1 MVCAASPFAGTLTT
15 MTSRESSTARP
26 APTQRHDSAPSTSS
40 DPKRDTARSSAT
52 GRSSRRGGDAP
63 LILGNIYLPS
73 GSGTPVGRFEFIV
86 DPASGAEVEIGVPVA
101 AETSEGVVIGAVV
114 DMRTVGTASDPV
126 AVDIAS
132 VPGMAP
138 IGTVP
143 EVVLATVQV
152 FHSPALR
159 SVRAGTVRAASPQEI
174 AVATGADKIDW
185 QVPAG
190 VIPLADGSF
199 ARVAFDGH
207 ALLGPESQGLCVGG
221 LSGQAAKSSY
231 IGVLMASAL
240 ASGAAKGESTAA
252 LVFNVKGTDFCHL
265 DEAPLPGYEL
275 RDDDIEMYR
284 ALGVEPSPFRDV
296 TIFAPA
302 LPAASRGTR
311 SDRADARRLAWDLP
325 MVWPYLRFF
334 LGNVVFEDEKV
345 ASFLAEFRQLCLE
358 NPNPAARVD
367 TFAKLDCWFDER
379 LADAEANENQWA
391 WRSHHK
397 ATMWRLRRMLTSL
410 VARCGGL
417 VITGSANP
425 VDDVPATGWDHGQ
438 VVVVDIAGL
447 TPDVQG
453 VVIARTIE
461 RVLRSAENGE
471 LGVDHLMLVMDEL
484 NSFAPSVGTDM
495 APVRKIISR
504 VATQG
509 RYAGVSLIGAG
520 QALSR
525 VDELIVT
532 NAATR
537 ALGRTADAE
546 LASGTYGRLSSGLAE
561 RIATLPKGW
570 MALSH
575 YAFRSIL
582 LVRFP
587 RPAWRT
593 GKGKTTGAARPK
605 TTSVLG
611 ITERSVDRLR
621 EGIPDDLV
629 ETIISSSP
637 DPSTAMD
644 RLNSA
649 RVPDMK
655 KVVVHE
661 PSTFDPDNPFALD

>member
-1 MVCAASPFAGTLTT
+1 
-15 MTSRESSTARP
+15 
-26 APTQRHDSAPSTSS
+26 
-40 DPKRDTARSSAT
+40 
-52 GRSSRRGGDAP
+52 
-63 LILGNIYLPS
+63 
-73 GSGTPVGRFEFIV
+73 
-86 DPASGAEVEIGVPVA
+86 
-101 AETSEGVVIGAVV
+101 
-114 DMRTVGTASDPV
+114 
-126 AVDIAS
+126 
-132 VPGMAP
+132 
-138 IGTVP
+138 
-143 EVVLATVQV
+143 
-152 FHSPALR
+152 
-159 SVRAGTVRAASPQEI
+159 
-174 AVATGADKIDW
+174 
-185 QVPAG
+185 
-190 VIPLADGSF
+190 
-199 ARVAFDGH
+199 
-207 ALLGPESQGLCVGG
+207 
-221 LSGQAAKSSY
+221 
-231 IGVLMASAL
+231 
-240 ASGAAKGESTAA
+240 
-252 LVFNVKGTDFCHL
+252 
-265 DEAPLPGYEL
+265 
-275 RDDDIEMYR
+275 
-284 ALGVEPSPFRDV
+284 
-296 TIFAPA
+296 
-302 LPAASRGTR
+302 
-311 SDRADARRLAWDLP
+311 

-334 LGNVVFEDEKV
+334 LGNIVFEDEKV

-358 NPNPAARVD
+358 NSNPAARID
-367 TFAKLDCWFDER
+367 TFAKLDRWFEER
-379 LADAEANENQWA
+379 LAEAEANENQWA

-397 ATMWRLRRMLTSL
+397 ATMWRLRRMLTGL

-417 VITGSANP
+417 VITSTANP
-425 VDDVPATGWDHGQ
+425 VDDVPSSGWEHGQ
-438 VVVVDIAGL
+438 VIVVDIAGL

-461 RVLRSAENGE
+461 RILRSAENGE

-484 NSFAPSVGTDM
+484 NSFAPSVGADM

-537 ALGRTADAE
+537 AMGRTADAE
-546 LASGTYGRLSSGLAE
+546 LSSGTYGRLSSGLAE

-611 ITERSVDRLR
+611 ITDHSVDRLR
-621 EGIPDDLV
+621 EGIPDGLV
-629 ETIISSSP
+629 ESIISASP
-637 DPSTAMD
+637 DSTTALE

-655 KVVVHE
+655 KVAVHE

>member
-1 MVCAASPFAGTLTT
+1 MTT
-15 MTSRESSTARP
+15 RP
-26 APTQRHDSAPSTSS
+26 
-40 DPKRDTARSSAT
+40 SSALSASEPQPLLL
-52 GRSSRRGGDAP
+52 GRV
-63 LILGNIYLPS
+63 YLPS
-73 GSGTPVGRFEFIV
+73 GAGTPVGRFEFIV
-86 DPASGAEVEIGVPVA
+86 DPVLGQRIEIGVPVA

-114 DMRTVGTASDPV
+114 DMRTVGTDTDPV

-132 VPGMAP
+132 APGLAP

-159 SVRAGTVRAASPQEI
+159 SVRAGTVRAATAAEI
-174 AVATGADKIDW
+174 AEATGADRIEW

-190 VIPLADGSF
+190 VVPLADGTF
-199 ARVAFDGH
+199 AKVSFDGH

-231 IGVLMASAL
+231 IGVLMAAALGSGSA
-240 ASGAAKGESTAA
+240 KKESTAA
-252 LVFNVKGTDFCHL
+252 LVFNVKGTDYCHL
-265 DEAPLPGYEL
+265 DEPPSPGYEL
-275 RDDDIEMYR
+275 SEEDVAIYR
-284 ALGVEPSPFRDV
+284 ELGIDPKPFRDV
-296 TIFAPA
+296 RLYAPA
-302 LPAASRGTR
+302 LPAGARGTR
-311 SDRADARRLAWDLP
+311 SDRNDARRLAWDLP

-334 LGNVVFEDEKV
+334 LGNIVYEDEKV
-345 ASFLAEFRQLCLE
+345 ASFLAEFRQHCLE
-358 NPNPAARVD
+358 NANPAGRID
-367 TFAKLDCWFDER
+367 TFAKLDAWF
-379 LADAEANENQWA
+379 ADKLQEAEASENQWA

-397 ATMWRLRRMLTSL
+397 ATMWRLRRMLSGL
-410 VARCGGL
+410 VPRCGGL
-417 VITGSANP
+417 LINGSANNA
-425 VDDVPATGWDHGQ
+425 DDVPSQGWDHGQ

-461 RVLRSAENGE
+461 RVLRSAEQGE

-484 NSFAPSVGTDM
+484 NSFAPSVGSDM

-561 RIATLPKGW
+561 RVATLPKGW
-570 MALSH
+570 MALNH
-575 YAFRSIL
+575 YAFRSML

-593 GKGKTTGAARPK
+593 GKAKTTGGSRPK

-611 ITERSVDRLR
+611 LSDRSIERLSEGMSSELVEKIIAGAPDAITAKEHLSAAR
-621 EGIPDDLV
+621 IPD
-629 ETIISSSP
+629 
-637 DPSTAMD
+637 MH
-644 RLNSA
+644 
-649 RVPDMK
+649 

>member
-1 MVCAASPFAGTLTT
+1 MSNILNAEDTITLQKSEI
-15 MTSRESSTARP
+15 TSQEAFL
-26 APTQRHDSAPSTSS
+26 SS
-40 DPKRDTARSSAT
+40 DVFDNSL
-52 GRSSRRGGDAP
+52 GRV
-63 LILGNIYLPS
+63 YLPS

-86 DPASGAEVEIGVPVA
+86 DPRMGQRVEIGVPVA
-101 AETSEGVVIGAVV
+101 ADTSEGVIIGAVV
-114 DMRTVGTASDPV
+114 DMRTVGTDSDPV

-132 VPGMAP
+132 TPGFAP

-159 SVRAGTVRAASPQEI
+159 SVRAGSVRAATTAEI
-174 AVATGADKIDW
+174 AVATGADRIEW
-185 QVPAG
+185 QIPAG
-190 VIPLADGSF
+190 VVPLADGSF
-199 ARVAFDGH
+199 AKVSFDGH
-207 ALLGPESQGLCVGG
+207 ALLGPESQGICVGG

-231 IGVLMASAL
+231 IGVLMAAAL
-240 ASGAAKGESTAA
+240 ASGSAKSESTAA
-252 LVFNVKGTDFCHL
+252 LVFNVKGTDYCHL
-265 DEAPLPGYEL
+265 DEPPSPGYEL
-275 RDDDIEMYR
+275 SDEDLAIYR
-284 ALGVEPSPFRDV
+284 ELGVNPLPFRDMSLY
-296 TIFAPA
+296 APA
-302 LPAASRGTR
+302 MPAGGRGTR
-311 SDRADARRLAWDLP
+311 SDRPDARRLAWDLP

-334 LGNVVFEDEKV
+334 LGNIVYEDEKV
-345 ASFLAEFRQLCLE
+345 ASFLAEFRQHCLE
-358 NPNPAARVD
+358 NPHPSSRVD
-367 TFAKLDCWFDER
+367 TFAKLDAWFDEK
-379 LADAEANENQWA
+379 LQEAEASENQWA

-397 ATMWRLRRMLTSL
+397 ATMWRMRRMLSGL

-417 VITGSANP
+417 IIPGAANIA
-425 VDDVPATGWDHGQ
+425 DDVPSNSWEHGQ

-461 RVLRSAENGE
+461 RVLRSAEQGG

-484 NSFAPSVGTDM
+484 NSFAPAVGTEM

-504 VATQG
+504 VSTQG

-525 VDELIVT
+525 VDELVVS

-537 ALGRTADAE
+537 ALGRTADSE

-561 RIATLPKGW
+561 RVATLPKGW
-570 MALSH
+570 MALNH
-575 YAFRSIL
+575 YAFRSML

-593 GKGKTTGAARPK
+593 GKARTTGGSRPK

-611 ITERSVDRLR
+611 LSDKSLDRLS
-621 EGIPDDLV
+621 EGMSPELV
-629 ETIISSSP
+629 EGIISSSP
-637 DPSTAMD
+637 DAQTATKI
-644 RLNSA
+644 LKAA
-649 RVPDMK
+649 RIPDMQ

-661 PSTFDPDNPFALD
+661 PSTFDPNNPFALD

>member
-1 MVCAASPFAGTLTT
+1 
-15 MTSRESSTARP
+15 MTSNNST
-26 APTQRHDSAPSTSS
+26 DSGVELIRSTNDPSQSLET
-40 DPKRDTARSSAT
+40 
-52 GRSSRRGGDAP
+52 
-63 LILGNIYLPS
+63 LILGSIYLPS

-86 DPASGAEVEIGVPVA
+86 DATSGAKVEIGVPVA
-101 AETSEGVVIGAVV
+101 AETSEGTVIGAVV

-132 VPGMAP
+132 IPGHAP

-159 SVRAGTVRAASPQEI
+159 SVRAGTVRAARAEEI
-174 AVATGADKIDW
+174 ALATGADKIEW
-185 QVPAG
+185 HVPAG
-190 VIPLADGSF
+190 VVPLADGTF
-199 ARVAFDGH
+199 ARVSFDGH

-240 ASGAAKGESTAA
+240 GSGGEKGESTAA

-265 DEAPLPGYEL
+265 DKEPSAGYEL
-275 RDDDIEMYR
+275 REEDVAMYR
-284 ALGVEPSPFRDV
+284 ALGLDPKPFQDV
-296 TIFAPA
+296 TVFAPA
-302 LPAASRGTR
+302 LPAGSRGTR

-358 NPNPAARVD
+358 NSNPAARVD
-367 TFAKLDCWFDER
+367 TFAKLDSWFEER
-379 LADAEANENQWA
+379 LAEAEANENQWA

-397 ATMWRLRRMLTSL
+397 ATMWRLRRMLTGL

-417 VITGSANP
+417 IITGSASP
-425 VDDVPATGWDHGQ
+425 VDDVPATGWEHGQ
-438 VVVVDIAGL
+438 VLVVDIAGL
-447 TPDVQG
+447 TPEVQG

-484 NSFAPSVGTDM
+484 NSFAPSVGADM

-525 VDELIVT
+525 VDELVVT

-546 LASGTYGRLSSGLAE
+546 LSSGTYGRLSSGLAE
-561 RIATLPKGW
+561 RVATLPKGW
-570 MALSH
+570 MALNH
-575 YAFRSIL
+575 YAFRSML
-582 LVRFP
+582 LVKFP

-605 TTSVLG
+605 STSVLG

-621 EGIPDDLV
+621 EGIPENLV
-629 ETIISSSP
+629 ENILSSSP
-637 DPSTAMD
+637 DASTAVE
-644 RLNSA
+644 RLNMA

-655 KVVVHE
+655 KVAVHE

>member
-1 MVCAASPFAGTLTT
+1 MSALFVTLATMSKNLKPGDLMTLQEPMNTAQEALASGVVPDNSL
-15 MTSRESSTARP
+15 
-26 APTQRHDSAPSTSS
+26 
-40 DPKRDTARSSAT
+40 
-52 GRSSRRGGDAP
+52 GRV
-63 LILGNIYLPS
+63 YLPS

-86 DPASGAEVEIGVPVA
+86 DPRMGQRVEIGVPIA
-101 AETSEGVVIGAVV
+101 ADTSEGVVIGTVV
-114 DMRTVGTASDPV
+114 DMRTVGTDSDPV

-132 VPGMAP
+132 TPGFAP

-159 SVRAGTVRAASPQEI
+159 SVRAGTVRAATTAEI
-174 AVATGADKIDW
+174 AIATGADRIDW
-185 QVPAG
+185 QIPAG
-190 VIPLADGSF
+190 VVPLADGSF
-199 ARVAFDGH
+199 AKVSFDGH
-207 ALLGPESQGLCVGG
+207 ALLGPESQGICVGG

-231 IGVLMASAL
+231 IGVLMAAAL
-240 ASGAAKGESTAA
+240 ASGSAKSESTAA
-252 LVFNVKGTDFCHL
+252 LVFNVKGTDYCHL
-265 DEAPLPGYEL
+265 DEPPSPGYEL
-275 RDDDIEMYR
+275 SDEDLAIYR
-284 ALGVEPSPFRDV
+284 ELGVEPRPFRDMSLY
-296 TIFAPA
+296 APA
-302 LPAASRGTR
+302 LPAGSRGTR

-334 LGNVVFEDEKV
+334 LGNIVYEDEKV
-345 ASFLAEFRQLCLE
+345 ASFLAEFRQHCLE
-358 NPNPAARVD
+358 NPHPSSRID
-367 TFAKLDCWFDER
+367 TFAKLDAWFDEK
-379 LADAEANENQWA
+379 LQEAEASENQWA

-397 ATMWRLRRMLTSL
+397 ATMWRMRRMLSGL

-417 VITGSANP
+417 IIPGAANIA
-425 VDDVPATGWDHGQ
+425 DDVPSNNWEHGQ

-461 RVLRSAENGE
+461 RVLRSAEQGG

-484 NSFAPSVGTDM
+484 NSFAPAVGTEM

-504 VATQG
+504 VSTQG

-525 VDELIVT
+525 VDELVVS

-561 RIATLPKGW
+561 RVATLPKGW
-570 MALSH
+570 MALNH
-575 YAFRSIL
+575 YAFRSML

-593 GKGKTTGAARPK
+593 GKVRTTGGSRPK
-605 TTSVLG
+605 STSVLG
-611 ITERSVDRLR
+611 LSDRSLDRLS
-621 EGIPDDLV
+621 EGMSPELV
-629 ETIISSSP
+629 EGIISSAP
-637 DPSTAMD
+637 DAQTATNK
-644 RLNSA
+644 LKAA
-649 RVPDMK
+649 RIPDMQ

-661 PSTFDPDNPFALD
+661 PSTFDPNNPFSLE